1 MRRRPASTTRPGG
14 GRPVTWSAA
23 RAAPIVDAVRTP
35 GRRLLDHPGHP
46 LAAELDQAVVPWVRG
61 HREPMASSRSW
72 WDDGARRTSMSST
85 SPARAAWVDPREQ
98 VEWSVRLATGRLA
111 GRRFGSREEAE
122 AWADAAAGD
131 EVVSFNPVC
140 DCEM

>member
-1 MRRRPASTTRPGG
+1 
-14 GRPVTWSAA
+14 RPVTWSAA
-23 RAAPIVDAVRTP
+23 PAAPIVDAVRAP
-35 GRRLLDHPGHP
+35 GRRLLDRPGHRWRP
-46 LAAELDQAVVPWVRG
+46 SSTRRSFRGCAATGSRW
-61 HREPMASSRSW
+61 ASSRSW

-131 EVVSFNPVC
+131 EVVS
-140 DCEM
+140 